1 MQNRNRDIDI
11 KNSMDTKVGGRVWDD
26 LGGWDGYRYTLLC
39 IKYITKE
46 NQLYTA
52 QGTLLSALW

>member
-1 MQNRNRDIDI
+1 
-11 KNSMDTKVGGRVWDD
+11 MDTKVGGRVWDD